1 MQKYYKICLSLHL
14 ILAYLFNFEY
24 TLSFTCVYTLHPPT
38 GGSLHATENK
48 TSKFDRTLDNFRTEK
63 IILAPIWICQDLILV
78 TNSFFC
84 CWCLSPNFKP
94 KFGSFKLFLRVSGI
108 IVRHCSK
115 ISFCAISRKTK
126 APNLRKWHKN

>member
-78 TNSFFC
+78 TNFFFFFFDVSA
-84 CWCLSPNFKP
+84 LISSPNLGP
-94 KFGSFKLFLRVSGI
+94 SNY
-108 IVRHCSK
+108 
-115 ISFCAISRKTK
+115 FCESQV
-126 APNLRKWHKN
+126 